1 MTLARARTWLFTP
14 ASRVERVAR
23 AIDAA
28 IDGTLDGAL
37 TGASDQVIAD
47 LEDAVPA
54 ADKPAA
60 RQALGEWLAA
70 WPAAE
75 RERRCAHL
83 CVRLNGADSAAFADD
98 LAWLRALPQAPG
110 SLMLAKTESA
120 EAVAPLRAAAPGAGL
135 IALVETARGI
145 DQVRAVA
152 SSGVARL
159 AFGSADLAR
168 DLGCRDDWEPL
179 LAGRQALVLH
189 SRLAGL
195 PPPIDGVTFA
205 LDDDDRVQADAARA
219 RALGFGAKL
228 LIHPRQVDAA
238 RRGLMPDAAELA
250 WAREVVAASGDGA
263 ARRLGAEMI
272 DPPVIERARL
282 LLLSAQS

>member
-14 ASRVERVAR
+14 ASRVDRVAR
-23 AIDAA
+23 AIDGA
-28 IDGTLDGAL
+28 INGAL

-54 ADKPAA
+54 AEKPAA
-60 RQALGEWLAA
+60 RQALGEWLSTL
-70 WPAAE
+70 PAAE
-75 RERRCAHL
+75 CARL
-83 CVRLNGADSAAFADD
+83 CVRLNGAGSTAFADD
-98 LAWLRALPQAPG
+98 VAWLRALPQAPG
-110 SLMLAKTESA
+110 SLMLAKIESA
-120 EAVAPLRAAAPGAGL
+120 EVVAPLRAEAPDAGL
-135 IALVETARGI
+135 VALVETARGV
-145 DQVRAVA
+145 DQVRAIA

-179 LAGRQALVLH
+179 LACRQTLVLH

-250 WAREVVAASGDGA
+250 WARQVVAASGDGA

-282 LLLSAQS
+282 LLSAQP

>member
-14 ASRVERVAR
+14 ASRVDRVAR
-23 AIDAA
+23 A
-28 IDGTLDGAL
+28 LQ
-37 TGASDQVIAD
+37 GASDQVIAD

-70 WPAAE
+70 LPAAE

-98 LAWLRALPQAPG
+98 LAWLRALPQAPA
-110 SLMLAKTESA
+110 SWMLAKTEQA
-120 EAVAPLRAAAPGAGL
+120 EAVAQLRDAAPGAGL

-145 DQVRAVA
+145 DQLRAIA
-152 SSGVARL
+152 ASGVARL

-179 LAGRQALVLH
+179 LACRQALVLQ

-205 LDDDDRVQADAARA
+205 LDDDDRVQADAERA

-228 LIHPRQVDAA
+228 LIHPRQLDAA

-250 WAREVVAASGDGA
+250 WARDVIAASGDGA